1 MSRTAEVLMV
11 CRNPE
16 CTEDPDAPDAFT
28 FTAKI
33 EHTPEGIFF
42 LDGTDHCPTCG
53 QPGER
58 DDD

>member
-1 MSRTAEVLMV
+1 MSRTAEVRMYCV
-11 CRNPE
+11 NEMCRDVL
-16 CTEDPDAPDAFT
+16 CYWAT
-28 FTAKI
+28 I
-33 EHTPEGIFF
+33 EHTETGIFF